1 MAAQAS
7 AAASCGLPL
16 RVEVDGSDW
25 EAEVV
30 VGGEAAG
37 AEVVPGGGRAHRLAA
52 LLLEQH
58 EDEPV
63 DADVG
68 LGALVAH
75 QLPSCMHCL
84 QDHHGFELLGV
95 PGIIYL

>member
-1 MAAQAS
+1 MLSQYVGFCCVVVRAVAAAAGRS
-7 AAASCGLPL
+7 AAARGGLPL
-16 RVEVDGSDW
+16 RVEVDGGDG

-37 AEVVPGGGRAHRLAA
+37 AEVVPGGGRAHPLLAA

-58 EDEPV
+58 EGKPV

-68 LGALVAH
+68 LGALVRH
-75 QLPSCMHCL
+75 QLPSCM
-84 QDHHGFELLGV
+84 
-95 PGIIYL
+95 

>member
-1 MAAQAS
+1 MVSQYVGLRGTVVRAADQS
-7 AAASCGLPL
+7 AAARGGLPL
-16 RVEVDGSDW
+16 RVEVDGGDG

-30 VGGEAAG
+30 VGDEAAG
-37 AEVVPGGGRAHRLAA
+37 AEVVPGGGRAHPLAA

-68 LGALVAH
+68 LGALVRH
-75 QLPSCMHCL
+75 QLPSCM
-84 QDHHGFELLGV
+84 
-95 PGIIYL
+95 

>member
-1 MAAQAS
+1 MHGGGSMSKLVGTEQSSTAAGRSLA
-7 AAASCGLPL
+7 L
-16 RVEVDGSDW
+16 RVEVVGGDG

-30 VGGEAAG
+30 VGGEAAS
-37 AEVVPGGGRAHRLAA
+37 AEVVPGGRRGHRLTA

-75 QLPSCMHCL
+75 QLPS
-84 QDHHGFELLGV
+84 
-95 PGIIYL
+95 